1 MAIALDQVARVL
13 LLPVLVAQGVW
24 LGARAMKLPE
34 PPGPRAGMV
43 GKGPALRLLILGDSS
58 AAGVGAM
65 SQDTALS
72 GQLTRLLAEHVHL
85 DWHLEGETS
94 ATTKT
99 SLAKLSRLPDQR
111 FDIAILIHG
120 VNDTT
125 RFTPQKKFHAR
136 QSALIRALHE
146 RHGVRNFV
154 LSGVPPL
161 RHFPLV
167 PQPLRWV
174 LGKHADRLDAV
185 LADIARAD
193 DGVTHLPL
201 TLPYEPRFTAIDG
214 FHPSEA
220 AYAVWAE
227 MLADVVLDQAGRR
240 S

>member
-1 MAIALDQVARVL
+1 MAIAPDQVARVL

-24 LGARAMKLPE
+24 LGVRAMRLPE

-72 GQLTRLLAEHVHL
+72 GQLTRVLAEHVHL

-99 SLAKLSRLPDQR
+99 SLAKLNRLPDQE

-125 RFTPQKKFHAR
+125 RFTPRKKFHAR
-136 QSALIRALHE
+136 QSALIKALCD
-146 RHGVRNFV
+146 RHGIRHFV

-161 RHFPLV
+161 RHFSLLPH
-167 PQPLRWV
+167 PLRWV
-174 LGKHADRLDAV
+174 LGKHADRLDTV
-185 LADIARAD
+185 LADIARTD
-193 DGVTHLPL
+193 DGVTHLQL

-220 AYAVWAE
+220 AYAVWAG
-227 MLADVVLDQAGRR
+227 MLADLVLDQAGRR